1 MTISSLERMYAHMA
15 WANQRVLDLLTK
27 EPAGRAQPAVRLLAH
42 LIAAEQI
49 WLLRLRG
56 KDSSGIEVWPD
67 HDLEQLSRQARA
79 NEAEYRQ
86 LIRSVADEGDPIREV
101 AYARQGGDSQRNQI
115 LDILIHV
122 ALHGSY
128 HRGQI
133 AARIRSAGGE
143 PTNTDYLTFARELR
157 DR

>member
-15 WANQRVLDLLTK
+15 WANQRVLDLLAG
-27 EPAGRAQPAVRLLAH
+27 EPAGHAQPAVRLLGH

-79 NEAEYRQ
+79 NEAGYRQ

-143 PTNTDYLTFARELR
+143 PINTDYITFARELR